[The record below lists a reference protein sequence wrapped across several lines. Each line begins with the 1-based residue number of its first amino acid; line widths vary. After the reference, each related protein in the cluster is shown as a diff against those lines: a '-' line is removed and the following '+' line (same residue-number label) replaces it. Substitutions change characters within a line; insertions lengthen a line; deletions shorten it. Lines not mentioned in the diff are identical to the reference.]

1 MYFVWMP
8 YDQDPDHGPGR
19 PKVLDPGADVHTL
32 RLAVHDLTTE
42 ELASAWRSST
52 RRLATEPD
60 GSRRLAVAGLR
71 GLILD
76 ELEQRSP
83 RRYRRWLQKGGPSA
97 RD

>member
-1 MYFVWMP
+1 
-8 YDQDPDHGPGR
+8 
-19 PKVLDPGADVHTL
+19 
-32 RLAVHDLTTE
+32 
-42 ELASAWRSST
+42 
-52 RRLATEPD
+52 
-60 GSRRLAVAGLR
+60 VAGLR